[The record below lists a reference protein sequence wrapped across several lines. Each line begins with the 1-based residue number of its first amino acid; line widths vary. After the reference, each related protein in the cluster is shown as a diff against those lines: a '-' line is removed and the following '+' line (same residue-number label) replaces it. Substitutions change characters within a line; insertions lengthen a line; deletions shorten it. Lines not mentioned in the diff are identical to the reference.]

1 MKLATEVN
9 VPLGGTFTFNA
20 AVNNTALLYNEDTG
34 VTNEFTAEDI
44 LFMII
49 QKPFVSIT
57 DGSN

>member
-9 VPLGGTFTFNA
+9 VPLGGTFTFNT

-34 VTNEFTAEDI
+34 VTNEFTAEDV

-49 QKPFVSIT
+49 
-57 DGSN
+57 